1 MASSRLVHSVA
12 VLDFDISVGDT
23 VRAKWPADAKLPL
36 SDDELSARCIP
47 EGGHLF
53 EEDWTFLI
61 LHEPALYGLAYFSN
75 KKDATVKRGAVM
87 MSIVIL
93 SSRPYFA
100 FFLPLC
106 RATLH
111 EYQRKPGTAP
121 LRRLVDALNHL
132 SKESSVHLQLFDGT
146 PAVPVEMPTLGADQ
160 FAGASLLKLVRRFR
174 QDTML
179 LWLSLLLH
187 HRVLFFGQPAHEVG
201 NCVLAAPLLA
211 APLTGFAAVLS
222 PYVPL
227 SHPAA
232 VEGAAEGAR
241 YVCGVTNALFEHKSQ
256 WHDAIGVLSSGVVS
270 CRPELKLR
278 VGPKE
283 RAFIR
288 NVLSGV
294 ERDARG
300 EAWVREQFR
309 LHTQAVLGELR
320 LERLPPHR
328 KQLAPLIERPAFTEY
343 TARATAAA
351 ADAVGAPRAT
361 LAALESYLLIADGGA
376 RLTAAERS
384 KLLFNVQSALVN
396 LEDVDALVEAGAV
409 ELLSSPPF
417 LASESAN
424 VRKYAV
430 SVLALLATSLKGQV
444 AMLCGGAAAASDA
457 VAAADGGAGLD
468 RVAAANADA
477 GGGGGAMMRV
487 AALLRD
493 GMPAVVAMAASCLH
507 KVSTLV
513 IGAQA
518 IVSAGLHTGLAAL
531 LLAPP
536 SDDLLLRTHL
546 ASTLLQVYR
555 LCPRA
560 PRPKGVEA
568 SVTKLLSA
576 LSDRELALILLQL
589 LDAWGV
595 ALAADALPYEVRTMA
610 QISSHL
616 TALAAADAE
625 AAAAATALLQAE
637 LVAHRWLT
645 IPLVLSGV
653 CEALDA
659 NEAKAHSAKKR
670 YADARL
676 NLESERLARLSVSA
690 LALVADTSCGAR
702 RLAALGLPA
711 RMAARLAASVAAPA
725 AESPARAA
733 PARRRSADADGY
745 TFQVGRLLEVLAQHD
760 DSARAL
766 LSAGAT
772 AEIVGFVGS
781 HARAPRTA
789 PLCGPVVGCLRHL
802 LLTLPAL
809 RDGVAYTEARA
820 PLKQLCD
827 LGPTGDKKL
836 DDGIGAV
843 LALVGLERGAAAASA
858 KGVDEKPVFTS
869 VGRSSLVFA
878 GAPSAAE

>member
-1 MASSRLVHSVA
+1 
-12 VLDFDISVGDT
+12 
-23 VRAKWPADAKLPL
+23 
-36 SDDELSARCIP
+36 
-47 EGGHLF
+47 
-53 EEDWTFLI
+53 
-61 LHEPALYGLAYFSN
+61 
-75 KKDATVKRGAVM
+75 
-87 MSIVIL
+87 
-93 SSRPYFA
+93 
-100 FFLPLC
+100 
-106 RATLH
+106 
-111 EYQRKPGTAP
+111 
-121 LRRLVDALNHL
+121 
-132 SKESSVHLQLFDGT
+132 
-146 PAVPVEMPTLGADQ
+146 
-160 FAGASLLKLVRRFR
+160 
-174 QDTML
+174 
-179 LWLSLLLH
+179 
-187 HRVLFFGQPAHEVG
+187 
-201 NCVLAAPLLA
+201 
-211 APLTGFAAVLS
+211 
-222 PYVPL
+222 
-227 SHPAA
+227 
-232 VEGAAEGAR
+232 
-241 YVCGVTNALFEHKSQ
+241 
-256 WHDAIGVLSSGVVS
+256 
-270 CRPELKLR
+270 
-278 VGPKE
+278 
-283 RAFIR
+283 
-288 NVLSGV
+288 
-294 ERDARG
+294 
-300 EAWVREQFR
+300 
-309 LHTQAVLGELR
+309 
-320 LERLPPHR
+320 
-328 KQLAPLIERPAFTEY
+328 
-343 TARATAAA
+343 
-351 ADAVGAPRAT
+351 
-361 LAALESYLLIADGGA
+361 
-376 RLTAAERS
+376 
-384 KLLFNVQSALVN
+384 
-396 LEDVDALVEAGAV
+396 
-409 ELLSSPPF
+409 
-417 LASESAN
+417 
-424 VRKYAV
+424 
-430 SVLALLATSLKGQV
+430 
-444 AMLCGGAAAASDA
+444 
-457 VAAADGGAGLD
+457 
-468 RVAAANADA
+468 
-477 GGGGGAMMRV
+477 MMRV

-610 QISSHL
+610 QIGSHL
-616 TALAAADAE
+616 TALAAAAAA

-702 RLAALGLPA
+702 RLAALGLA

-725 AESPARAA
+725 AASAARGARAA
-733 PARRRSADADGY
+733 ALRRRRGY

-836 DDGIGAV
+836 DDGVGAV
-843 LALVGLERGAAAASA
+843 LALVGLERGAAAAASA

-878 GAPSAAE
+878 GAPSAAD